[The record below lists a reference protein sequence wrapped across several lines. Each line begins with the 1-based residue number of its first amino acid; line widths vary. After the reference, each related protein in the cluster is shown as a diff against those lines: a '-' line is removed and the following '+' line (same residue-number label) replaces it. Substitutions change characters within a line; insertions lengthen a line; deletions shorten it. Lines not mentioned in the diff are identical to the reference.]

1 MSATK
6 DFRSA
11 IREGV
16 KVGRPT
22 VVLHARSSGSPG
34 VRVGFVVSKAVGNA
48 VTRNLVKR
56 RLRHLAAE
64 RLMATPPGVDIV
76 VRALPPAAVQP
87 DALRRDLPSAWSSAV
102 RAAAKRASPDGPR

>member
-16 KVGRPT
+16 KVGRPS
-22 VVLHARSSGSPG
+22 VVLHARSSDATG

-48 VTRNLVKR
+48 VTRNVVKR
-56 RLRHLAAE
+56 RLRHLVAD
-64 RLMATPPGVDIV
+64 RLPATPPGMDIV

-87 DALRRDLPSAWSSAV
+87 DALRRDVPSAWSSAV
-102 RAAAKRASPDGPR
+102 QALAKRAKAPGPQ